1 MTIKKFILNLILII
15 SVILLSSCKSL
26 PISIR
31 PIKENATF
39 SSTTIIKKE
48 NTPKTNQSK
57 NNPIE
62 VATKTVLIFGGD
74 VMLSRKVEQQMKK
87 YQDYTWPFKKIA
99 NLLSDADITIINLE
113 SPFIYSANYFVPTGS
128 FNFKANP
135 QAIKGLLMAGIDL
148 VTLANNHFGNQGIKG
163 MTDTFKILKENNI
176 AFVGAGNNS
185 LEANQPT
192 VIRKNEI
199 NFAFLNY
206 GYPEFL
212 YVANSSTAGIA
223 NMNLKKM
230 EQNIKEAKQ
239 KYEVVIVIMH
249 AGNEYTHQPNHQ
261 QQEFARKAIEAGAD
275 LVIGHHPH
283 WVQTTEIYQGKPII
297 YSLGNLIFDQM
308 WSKETQQGVL
318 AKVIFKNNEIIS
330 LELIPIETKNYG
342 QAEIISEVTE
352 KQNLFSKIGL
362 TNEFLIKQD

>member
-1 MTIKKFILNLILII
+1 MTIKKFVLNLILII
-15 SVILLSSCKSL
+15 SVILFSGCKNLPLSIK
-26 PISIR
+26 
-31 PIKENATF
+31 PIKENTTF
-39 SSTTIIKKE
+39 SSTTIVKEE
-48 NTPKTNQSK
+48 NTQKINQTNNSSTE
-57 NNPIE
+57 I
-62 VATKTVLIFGGD
+62 ASKTVLIFGGD
-74 VMLSRKVEQQMKK
+74 VMLSRKVEQQMEK

-99 NLLSDADITIINLE
+99 NLLADADITIINLE

-135 QAIKGLLMAGIDL
+135 QAVKGLLAAGIDL

-163 MTDTFKILKENNI
+163 MTDTFKILRENNI

-185 LEANQPT
+185 SEANQPT
-192 VIRKNEI
+192 VIKKNEI

-206 GYPEFL
+206 GYPESL
-212 YVANSSTAGIA
+212 YVANSSNAGIA
-223 NMNLKKM
+223 NMDLKKM

-249 AGNEYTHQPNHQ
+249 AGNEYTYQPNHQ

-308 WSKETQQGVL
+308 WSKETQQGAL
-318 AKVIFKNNEIIS
+318 AKVIFKNNDIIS
-330 LELIPIETKNYG
+330 LELIPVKIKDYG
-342 QAEIISEVTE
+342 QAEIISEITE
-352 KQNLFSKIGL
+352 KQNLFSKMGL
-362 TNEFLIKQD
+362 INEFLIKQD